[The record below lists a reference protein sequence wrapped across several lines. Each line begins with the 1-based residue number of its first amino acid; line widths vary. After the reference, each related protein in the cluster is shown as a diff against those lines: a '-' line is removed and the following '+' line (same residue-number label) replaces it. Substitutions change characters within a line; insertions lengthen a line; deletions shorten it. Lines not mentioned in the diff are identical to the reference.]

1 MPDRPGVVPNTHS
14 IETMSFN
21 FTIVSLTAAL
31 LCLFLA
37 SPVQAQNPHGQ
48 IFDAWRVQC
57 NSPTGAPAVCQMFQN
72 IVVKDSGEP
81 VLRFF
86 VGYQGEGETPIGVL
100 VVPLGVHLPSGITLK
115 IDDGQAYELTIEVCL
130 PNGCR
135 ARFGFDRNFLD
146 LFKQGSNGTVSF
158 VGGNRQPFNV
168 PISLIGFT
176 AALKAIR

>member
-1 MPDRPGVVPNTHS
+1 MALK
-14 IETMSFN
+14 
-21 FTIVSLTAAL
+21 FTPVSLTAAL
-31 LCLFLA
+31 LWLCFA
-37 SPVQAQNPHGQ
+37 SSAQAQNPHGQ
-48 IFDAWRVQC
+48 IFEAWRVQC

-86 VGYQGEGETPIGVL
+86 VGYQGDSETPIGVL
-100 VVPLGVHLPSGITLK
+100 VVPLGVNLPSGITLK
-115 IDDGQAYELTIEVCL
+115 IDDGQAYQLAIEVCL

-135 ARFGFDRNFLD
+135 ARFGFDQNFLD
-146 LFKQGSNGTVSF
+146 LFKRGSSGTVSF

-168 PISLIGFT
+168 PISLKGFT